1 MDGNSEIGQKLKG
14 QRYKGV
20 EPKNDI
26 ENQPGIGQKLNLSL
40 YFSKGRVR
48 IRVSRAVF
56 FGAYAFWFM
65 RIDKRIIR
73 ILYAVYADIRIYG
86 KTQKCSLCG
95 HMCICA

>member
-40 YFSKGRVR
+40 YFYKGRLELELAKR
-48 IRVSRAVF
+48 FFWAICVS
-56 FGAYAFWFM
+56 
-65 RIDKRIIR
+65 
-73 ILYAVYADIRIYG
+73 VYA
-86 KTQKCSLCG
+86 
-95 HMCICA
+95 H